1 MTDKQ
6 KYILRYLVTFLI
18 GIGAGLLLCLTY
30 KPRITD
36 KDVLIKRD
44 TIERKVYVSY
54 DMAELL
60 KGTKTLDIPPTKNFV
75 PVYLVPKDS
84 VRIEYRDT
92 GSVRIEY
99 VVLPRKAYHTQ
110 MKDIDIYHSGV
121 DSQIDSV
128 TFSYTNTTIKEQ
140 YKRRDWKNEISI
152 YGMVGYKNSFS
163 VPVGID
169 YTYYPKRWV
178 GFGVRAEYDVIQ
190 KTSAIMAKTNIR
202 FGW

>member
-18 GIGAGLLLCLTY
+18 GIGAGLLLCTY

-54 DMAELL
+54 DKAELL
-60 KGTKTLDIPPTKNFV
+60 QGTKTLDIPQIKSFIPTL
-75 PVYLVPKDS
+75 LVPKDS

-92 GSVRIEY
+92 GKIKTEY
-99 VVLPRKAYHTQ
+99 IVLPRKAYHTH

-128 TFSYTNTTIKEQ
+128 SFSYTNTTITEL
-140 YKRRDWKNEISI
+140 YKRRDWKNEVSI
-152 YGMVGYKNSFS
+152 YGMIGYDKGFS
-163 VPVGID
+163 IPVGVE
-169 YTYYPKRWV
+169 YAYYPKRWV
-178 GFGVRAEYDVIQ
+178 GFGVRAEYDFLLH
-190 KTSAIMAKTNIR
+190 KTSILATANFR